1 MFTVRLENIKIR
13 QDLSNDEVAKIAYTK
28 FNIPQ
33 ESVTDYKIVKKSID
47 ARDKNDIF
55 YNYSIVV
62 FLKENFKVSKL
73 LKNKNASLIEQE
85 LKQKTVLHND
95 LKAYNRPVII
105 GAGPAGLFCALT
117 LIENGVKPII
127 VEQGKTVE
135 ERQKDVELFLKER
148 ILNTCSNVQ
157 FGEGGAGTFS
167 DGKLTTN
174 LHSPLCRDVIDT
186 FVKFG
191 APEEISYINKPHIG
205 TDNLVKIV
213 ANIRKYIE
221 NNGGEFMFGAKAV
234 DFEIENNQVKSV
246 IVSRIQESTTID
258 KIATDTVVLAI
269 GHSSRDMFKKLYEK
283 HVEMEKKNFS
293 VGVRIEHKQQM
304 INESQYGKNPKLKL
318 PPAEYKLAYHGEDRS
333 CYTFCMCPGGTV
345 MASSSEEGT
354 IVTNGMS
361 KYARDGENANSAVL
375 VNVTPED
382 LISEEIFSSIKNY
395 MLQQADG
402 IRICKNISSKE
413 DSSQNSVNL
422 TVESKN
428 EHIDNLDKEIRKDN
442 PLLGMYFQ
450 EMLEEKAF
458 ALGGNNYNA
467 PIQRVEDFLNN
478 KKTDHIGEINPT
490 YKPGITMSNL
500 KEILPEFVTEIL
512 KEGIVY
518 FDRKIKGF
526 ANPDAILT
534 GVETRSSSP
543 VTIKRNE
550 QYMANIKGMY
560 PCGEGAGYAGGIM
573 SAAIDGIRISRA
585 ILTPEQYATRGIEE
599 NCKMKQ

>member
-73 LKNKNASLIEQE
+73 MKNKNASLIEQE

-95 LKAYNRPVII
+95 LKSYNRPVII

-148 ILNTCSNVQ
+148 KLNTCSNVQ

-221 NNGGEFMFGAKAV
+221 NNGGKFMFGTKAV

-246 IVSRIQESTTID
+246 IVTKMQEQKNKYSNSHNDEICNIVTEKPQEYIIHSSRNNTKDRI
-258 KIATDTVVLAI
+258 KIETDTVVLAI

-361 KYARDGENANSAVL
+361 TFARDGENANSAVL
-375 VNVTPED
+375 VNITPED
-382 LISEEIFSSIKNY
+382 FK
-395 MLQQADG
+395 G
-402 IRICKNISSKE
+402 
-413 DSSQNSVNL
+413 DS
-422 TVESKN
+422 
-428 EHIDNLDKEIRKDN
+428 
-442 PLLGMYFQ
+442 PLEGMYFQ
-450 EMLEEKAF
+450 QELEEKAF
-458 ALGGNNYNA
+458 KLGGSNYNA
-467 PIQRVEDFLNN
+467 PIQRVEDFLND
-478 KKTDHIGEINPT
+478 KKSTFIGEVKPT
-490 YKPGITMSNL
+490 YKPGVTLANL
-500 KEILPEFVTEIL
+500 QEILPDFVAKTL
-512 KEGIVY
+512 KEGLIY
-518 FDRKIKGF
+518 FDKKIAGF
-526 ANPDAILT
+526 ASADAILT

-550 QYMANIKGMY
+550 QKMASVQGIY

-573 SAAIDGIRISRA
+573 SAAVDGIKVANA
-585 ILTPEQYATRGIEE
+585 ILAQ
-599 NCKMKQ
+599 